1 MYIYIYR
8 ERERDNSSLAH
19 PTHHPEGPLLKRER
33 RKGETVTVREREKA
47 HPAPT
52 LLLRMAR
59 VVVAAGA
66 DTGEETPGRIYLPQR
81 LAKPRLAGDGA
92 TAHLAG
98 HPPAGVSPP

>member
-1 MYIYIYR
+1 
-8 ERERDNSSLAH
+8 
-19 PTHHPEGPLLKRER
+19 
-33 RKGETVTVREREKA
+33 
-47 HPAPT
+47 
-52 LLLRMAR
+52 MAR

-98 HPPAGVSPP
+98 HPPAGVSPLRVGVTLPQRGALPLGARLSNAPSWGSTSQGW